1 MAQPRPWGSRLRQ
14 VVPAGLAVA
23 GLVAATV
30 LAGSVAPG
38 GLPGGPV
45 AVAAA
50 QAAQAPRALDVLA
63 DIPVKGKGPF
73 TGYTRATF
81 GEPWVDVDR
90 NGCSTRED
98 VLRRDLR
105 DVVLKRGSACDVA
118 RGVLAEP
125 YGGAT
130 VQFVRGS
137 RTSGL
142 VQVDHVVALAD
153 AWKTGAAGWSAQQ
166 RLAFANDPL
175 ELVAVD
181 ANLNQDKRAGDAATW
196 LPPHT
201 AYRCAY
207 VARQVA
213 VKAKYQL
220 WMTQSEKDASAAV
233 LGTCPDQRLPTATD
247 RA

>member
-23 GLVAATV
+23 GLVAAV
-30 LAGSVAPG
+30 ALAGSVASSGPS
-38 GLPGGPV
+38 GGPV

-63 DIPVKGKGPF
+63 GIPVKGKGPF

-196 LPPHT
+196 LPPHM